1 MSQIEHEAAVSEFLR
16 KTGITRCPTACVGI
30 TQAQVAHADQ
40 IALQAYTETKEAAR
54 KAKLVNHWRRRITGI
69 SIPVAHSGRLA
80 AV

>member
-1 MSQIEHEAAVSEFLR
+1 MSQIEHEAAVSEFLQ

-30 TQAQVAHADQ
+30 TQAEVAHADQ

-54 KAKLVNHWRRRITGI
+54 KAKLINHSRRRIAAI
-69 SIPVAHSGRLA
+69 SIAAEHSGTIA

>member
-30 TQAQVAHADQ
+30 TQAKVAHADQ

-54 KAKLVNHWRRRITGI
+54 KAKSANHWRRRHAGI
-69 SIPVAHSGRLA
+69 SIAVEDSVTLA
-80 AV
+80 LV